1 MEMEEEELM
10 SQTMRKLVLLN
21 TEMVPLL
28 LHQQLLINVI
38 SVATTILLS
47 FVLSVWIRVSVLL
60 VMKCITN
67 IQKGLVISESL

>member
-47 FVLSVWIRVSVLL
+47 FVLSAWIRVSVLL